1 VRPTSGA
8 WPWSSPAPVIS
19 VTEPGAAA
27 RSSQPMVTRRELPD
41 GEAPEL
47 ISVPPSA
54 HPYLRRS
61 VRSSMGAVFFSEIR
75 RLRAEAPAGTIGMAG
90 VDCGIS
96 THGGVGGIDSIG

>member
-1 VRPTSGA
+1 
-8 WPWSSPAPVIS
+8 
-19 VTEPGAAA
+19 
-27 RSSQPMVTRRELPD
+27 MVTRRELPD

-75 RLRAEAPAGTIGMAG
+75 RLRAEALAGTIGMAG
-90 VDCGIS
+90 ADCRIS
-96 THGGVGGIDSIG
+96 TYGGVGSVG